1 LLEDLAARQTMA
13 ESLISTQ
20 KGGPSLDRTDMRLL
34 FDKAYLAKNIQGMN
48 DFLEEFIPERWG
60 IVCLSAVDVVALLG
74 QSQRNLP

>member
-1 LLEDLAARQTMA
+1 MA